1 MIIMNSSNFTP
12 NKEVSPRLFTGRSLA
27 SRLKGIGGAILI
39 FAGASPVTHADTII
53 LRDNWNG
60 YAGQTDAGIRS
71 DQSTGTPT
79 GPTTPVGYTAAGV
92 KLSNLLSFS
101 LSSLPTGATL
111 NSITLTLTT
120 ASADPSTDN
129 SVTLNLYAT
138 TKPFVVNQAT
148 WNFASTG
155 NSWTTPG
162 GDYNASTLLS
172 TLTTDP
178 TATTAGTALLFSSS
192 SSFVN
197 AAQSAYDGGTALQ
210 FLLTMDPASLTPSAR
225 AIFQLATDNYTGTAT
240 YLPTLTID
248 YTVIPEPASLALAGL
263 LFLGVAVRIRTKR
276 ETLTA
281 L

>member
-1 MIIMNSSNFTP
+1 MIIMNSSNFTQ
-12 NKEVSPRLFTGRSLA
+12 NKEVSPHLFTGRSLA
-27 SRLKGIGGAILI
+27 SRLRGIGGAILI
-39 FAGASPVTHADTII
+39 LAGASPVTQADTII

-155 NSWTTPG
+155 NAWTTPG

-178 TATTAGTALLFSSS
+178 TATTAGTALLFSNSA
-192 SSFVN
+192 SFLS

-248 YTVIPEPASLALAGL
+248 YTVVPEPASLALAGL
-263 LFLGVAVRIRTKR
+263 LFLGIAVRIRTKR